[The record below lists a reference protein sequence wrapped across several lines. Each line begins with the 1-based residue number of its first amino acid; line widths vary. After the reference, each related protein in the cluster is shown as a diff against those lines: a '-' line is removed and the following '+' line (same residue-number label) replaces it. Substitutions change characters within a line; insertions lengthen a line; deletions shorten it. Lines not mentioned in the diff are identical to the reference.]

1 MTRIRSQPRA
11 NKPVMVMLHGSGS
24 SGTIFGI
31 QTHFI
36 AKELSKNYHLVFL
49 DAPTP
54 SLPGP
59 GVLPLFA
66 DMDGYYRWL
75 TTTDSQASATMHLV
89 ELLNVARHIQ
99 TELDFQGINASRV
112 EAMLGF
118 SQGALVA
125 MAMLGLGHMAQSP
138 WENLRFCISIAAGAS
153 GNEKLLVGIQDMM
166 SMLSRAVGREDGKF
180 PAHIVHAA
188 GMKDVWYRDGKCIAN
203 MCAPETSA
211 TVDYRD
217 GHVVPRQKD
226 DVTRLLRAI
235 ASVDQKSKQTI
246 TGMKDMPSASL
257 DLLPSVLS
265 GGEATPRLALLREH
279 GWKEAV

>member
-1 MTRIRSQPRA
+1 
-11 NKPVMVMLHGSGS
+11 MLHGSGS

-31 QTHFI
+31 QSHFI
-36 AKELSKNYHLVFL
+36 SKELSKTYQLVFL

-54 SLPGP
+54 SMPGP

-75 TTTDSQASATMHLV
+75 TTIDTSATLHLV
-89 ELLNVARHIQ
+89 ELLNVARYIQ
-99 TELDFQGINASRV
+99 TELDSQGINASRV

-125 MAMLGLGHMAQSP
+125 MAMLGLGNMAQSP

-153 GNEKLLVGIQDMM
+153 GNEKLLAGIQDMM
-166 SMLSRAVGREDGKF
+166 SMLSRAVSRDDGKF
-180 PAHIVHAA
+180 PAYIVHAT

-226 DVTRLLRAI
+226 DVARLLRAI
-235 ASVDQKSKQTI
+235 ASIDQKSKQAI
-246 TGMKDMPSASL
+246 TGTKVMSSGGL
-257 DLLPSVLS
+257 DLLPST
-265 GGEATPRLALLREH
+265 GEATPRLTLLREH
-279 GWKEAV
+279 GWKETV